1 MFAALMGL
9 SQSFYEGLLSSHTGG
24 ADFSV
29 FLGLG
34 VGGLVY
40 LLLAGRSVPR
50 EADLQAGLLA
60 GEG

>member
-9 SQSFYEGLLSSHTGG
+9 SQSFFEGLLSSHTGG

-29 FLGLG
+29 YLGLG

-40 LLLAGRSVPR
+40 LLLAGPR
-50 EADLQAGLLA
+50 VRREGVLQGDLLEAGS
-60 GEG
+60 